1 MGCKLFLSSG
11 LAVEREIQGSLW
23 TDALIASILI
33 RLPAIR
39 DTTNW
44 MLPQN
49 WTPLRL
55 GDHMRGMRAAF
66 DLPIR
71 GNAAGRPRS
80 LAPRASAK

>member
-1 MGCKLFLSSG
+1 
-11 LAVEREIQGSLW
+11 
-23 TDALIASILI
+23 
-33 RLPAIR
+33 
-39 DTTNW
+39 

-55 GDHMRGMRAAF
+55 GGHMRGMRVAF

-71 GNAAGRPRS
+71 GNAARRPRS